1 MRTNKLLVF
10 AAVALLIINGVL
22 VYFLWNEKNRH
33 KSGERQPG
41 KRGDWFAEQL
51 KLDSNQKKQH
61 KELRDAHFE
70 SMKPLFDSISSCKTS
85 LYNSI
90 KESSGNDSIVN
101 SYSNKIAEL
110 NKEITI
116 KTYNHFKQV
125 RTLLNAEQQTKYDE
139 LVQKMMSRRGGSP
152 GKTGE
157 KRKEDK

>member
-1 MRTNKLLVF
+1 MRTNKLLAF

-22 VYFLWNEKNRH
+22 VYFLWKEKNKH
-33 KSGERQPG
+33 DGGDRQPG

-51 KLDSNQKKQH
+51 KLDSTQKKEH
-61 KELRDAHFE
+61 KKLRDAHFE

-125 RTLLNAEQQTKYDE
+125 RTLLNAEQQVKYDE
-139 LVQKMMSRRGGSP
+139 MVQKMSRRGGPP
-152 GKTGE
+152 GKPGE

>member
-1 MRTNKLLVF
+1 MKTNKILAL

-22 VYFLWNEKNRH
+22 VYFLWNEKNKH
-33 KSGERQPG
+33 KGGGDRQPG
-41 KRGDWFAEQL
+41 KNWFAEQL
-51 KLDSNQKKQH
+51 KLDSTQKNEH
-61 KELRDAHFE
+61 KKLRDAHFE

-90 KESSGNDSIVN
+90 KESSGSDSIVN

-110 NKEITI
+110 NKEITV

-125 RTLLNAEQQTKYDE
+125 RTLLNAEQQVKYDE
-139 LVQKMMSRRGGSP
+139 MVQKMMSRRGGPP
-152 GKTGE
+152 GKPGE